1 MMLFEGTLDLT
12 LVHRLYV
19 IDIPSEFS
27 SFQFLALFDG
37 IYNWVLVIELIH
49 AVRQTLLKIALQ
61 ILAWCTLR
69 MLVLLILDL
78 WNQSF
83 ALVMNDLEYME
94 RHFLLLFLSLL
105 YDINR
110 CAII

>member
-1 MMLFEGTLDLT
+1 MYTNC
-12 LVHRLYV
+12 LYV

-27 SFQFLALFDG
+27 SFQSLALFNW
-37 IYNWVLVIELIH
+37 IYNWVLIIELIH
-49 AVRQTLLKIALQ
+49 AVRQTVPKIALQ

-83 ALVMNDLEYME
+83 ALVMNDLENME
-94 RHFLLLFLSLL
+94 RLFF
-105 YDINR
+105 
-110 CAII
+110 